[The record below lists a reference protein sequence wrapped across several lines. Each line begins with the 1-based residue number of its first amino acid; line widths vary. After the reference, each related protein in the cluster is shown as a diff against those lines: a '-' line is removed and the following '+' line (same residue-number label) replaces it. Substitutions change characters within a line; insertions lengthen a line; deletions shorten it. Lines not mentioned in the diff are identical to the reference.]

1 MSRIVDQGN
10 ETSLE
15 GQMGE
20 LINPPSSAVPA
31 YTLPG
36 EAWLSSATL
45 SQDGFDLVLTLDG
58 ATHRVG
64 DYFSFQTPPNLVLE
78 TGPSLTP
85 SMVKSLL
92 PRAFASDYL
101 YAGPAAGPGLGEPIG
116 TVSLLAGTATVRRV
130 DGSTEVLSRG
140 DPIYRG
146 DVLLT
151 GDGSF
156 VKIRFTDGTTF
167 QLGKNA
173 EATLDDFEFNE
184 SANIGNFEASIRV
197 GGFYYKSGKI
207 GEVTEGSTV
216 AHTKLSTPSSIIS
229 VRGSELEGTVDS
241 SGQTSIIH
249 RSGILVITDQNGNN
263 PVTLDQP
270 GETAVVM
277 QGSVP
282 AFYAE
287 APAVVIQQIQAS
299 VEPQTGGDEVA
310 QDEPAEETQE
320 EQEEGDASEE
330 EEVAEA
336 SEEDAEEAADEG
348 AADEGAGEDS
358 EEEAQEESD
367 EGANK
372 SEEGD
377 EASSEEDAA
386 DAESEAED
394 ETANEET
401 SEASEAESD
410 DDIAEENGADGES
423 AEDNA
428 ENGVSEETA
437 EEVAEGAADESSDE
451 GADEAVDEFSEDAS
465 QAESTDA
472 DGDEVNEEVVD
483 EAASEE
489 ASDGA
494 ADGPAD
500 EAEAASA
507 DGSGEETTA
516 DSGEGTPDD
525 ASSDTTSDGAAED
538 GSNVSSEDGGDAQG
552 EADASASE
560 GASADETGGS
570 TGDAASD
577 GGASADETGGSTGDA
592 ASDGGASVDETST
605 AAPTNE
611 GAGTDGPSG
620 DESSNSDASE
630 GPASSNESSV
640 EGSTAPPTASSESAS
655 GESSDLTSDA
665 SSDNVSGSSAA
676 STDSGSSE
684 NASASQ
690 ASDADAAGD
699 GTSPS
704 STGSEAGSDSSAGLG
719 SATSESPTTSSGS
732 PATSTSLANSSGAVD
747 EVAVNTGETQD
758 SSGAP
763 TSTLETNTQ
772 QTVNANETTEGS
784 SETSSSETPFQ
795 PVIEQTQEE
804 PPPDN
809 PPEAQ
814 PDELTIVSDEAIT
827 LDDLILA
834 NDFDVD
840 ESQSPELTAVSLPE
854 AIGDIEVTDEG
865 TVFVP
870 NAGVLAGLGAGETLT
885 ETLEYTVT
893 SGELTDTSTIE
904 ITLEGANDAPV
915 AQDDTA
921 ATPEN
926 ESITIDVTAND
937 SDVDGDDLVI
947 TSFDAGTLQG
957 EVTISED
964 GTSLVYVPPN
974 IGSTETVTEVISYTV
989 SDGTESAV
997 ATVTIEVSGVDDP
1010 ITINTD
1016 ETAFVLDLTSFD
1028 DPSVTEV
1035 EIPLEVIFAGSGLG
1049 SELTVIELDTSQT
1062 QGSVRIGSVLY
1073 SPGDAF
1079 LFLAEGETTTEQFG
1093 ITVQD
1098 QFGEEASGTFVFTI
1112 TGVNDAPTVTE
1123 PSAISLL
1130 EDTGAEGAVV
1140 TTVAGSDIDGDTV
1153 TYAITSGNEAG
1164 YFAIN
1169 AGTGEVTLTAD
1180 GATALN
1186 DDGLISTSTTIGVTV
1201 SDGTLSSSEAPLEV
1215 TFGAQNDAPTAD
1227 DDATTVIAGGL
1238 VTITAANGVLA
1249 NDVDVDSPISVES
1262 AVLTTPNS
1270 TASPITGAGQSII
1283 GQYGTLTLEADGSF
1297 VYSAD
1302 QIVSL
1307 QLLEGEQAVETFSV
1321 TVSDG
1326 EFTALSTLTITVD
1339 GVDDTS
1345 VFFGDNAFTVDQDV
1359 SSQIFP
1365 VQGVLSSFDVDQHAV
1380 IAPVDAGQG
1389 TYGVFGY
1396 QPSNDVDGVDGSDP
1410 VDPPPGGSAFELPFQ
1425 AIRPDT
1431 PVIDQQSG
1439 TVSVDLSYEV
1449 DDPSASAPGLVLRVH
1464 YDSSVIQNPVLNSNA
1479 PGLIQLDDVEDIDN
1493 LDFDDSTDRMIL
1505 VAWTSTES
1513 LDWPGTF
1520 SGPIASLS
1528 FESDFSQAQN
1538 AWTNIRFTGVAAD
1551 GFVFD
1556 AQSIQ
1561 VYGNS
1566 GLPEQADGTLSA
1578 GTWGYTPDP
1587 DLYRSLAHG
1596 ETVTDQ
1602 YTFTSS
1608 DGQLHPVSV
1617 TLVGVNDAPQYQ
1629 GVYSLPMDS
1638 VGTYVF
1644 SDQDVTAFDPDDG
1657 PTDIVYTVVDAQ
1669 GGSVL
1674 VGGLVVTSFTQD
1686 DVNSGRVSFVL
1697 DTSSLSVNTATPLLT
1712 LSVEDGNED
1721 ASEPE
1726 LLLLNFTDPNA
1737 SGLQFVEDPIVN
1749 INVDQVAVVAVL
1761 TLLSNDLSSDG
1772 GAVTIS
1778 SVDTLSEFG
1787 GTVSFDGTDI
1797 TYTPPSGFVGIDR
1810 VFYVITDSSGET
1822 SIASLTFEISQPP
1835 PSTKPEPMGEDLIL
1849 VDFALLDDQEQP
1861 QRSGVRPETEDF
1873 YRPLVFD
1880 GPLPLASAP
1889 SGEPSGV
1896 GDNLLFGEVDS
1907 RAAQIRANDEADGLG
1922 GFVDEWGA
1930 AVVDRAAESEGV
1942 DEALIHEARPETGMT
1957 GVTDREGLGRDALS
1971 LDEAHAHASEG
1982 LLPFLSGSAL
1992 VFRPEL
1998 AMESHQ
2004 TPSSVG
2010 RVSSTN
2016 SSDLDDMPLLS
2027 DLLTDGDEWMAAA
2040 FAAPSEVSTVTPSA
2054 PIAQNVGEH
2063 DIAIL
2068 QYPLAASEVDII
2080 AVDTAHIILT

>member
-1 MSRIVDQGN
+1 M
-10 ETSLE
+10 
-15 GQMGE
+15 
-20 LINPPSSAVPA
+20 
-31 YTLPG
+31 
-36 EAWLSSATL
+36 
-45 SQDGFDLVLTLDG
+45 
-58 ATHRVG
+58 
-64 DYFSFQTPPNLVLE
+64 
-78 TGPSLTP
+78 
-85 SMVKSLL
+85 
-92 PRAFASDYL
+92 
-101 YAGPAAGPGLGEPIG
+101 
-116 TVSLLAGTATVRRV
+116 
-130 DGSTEVLSRG
+130 
-140 DPIYRG
+140 
-146 DVLLT
+146 
-151 GDGSF
+151 
-156 VKIRFTDGTTF
+156 
-167 QLGKNA
+167 
-173 EATLDDFEFNE
+173 
-184 SANIGNFEASIRV
+184 
-197 GGFYYKSGKI
+197 
-207 GEVTEGSTV
+207 
-216 AHTKLSTPSSIIS
+216 
-229 VRGSELEGTVDS
+229 
-241 SGQTSIIH
+241 
-249 RSGILVITDQNGNN
+249 
-263 PVTLDQP
+263 
-270 GETAVVM
+270 
-277 QGSVP
+277 
-282 AFYAE
+282 
-287 APAVVIQQIQAS
+287 
-299 VEPQTGGDEVA
+299 
-310 QDEPAEETQE
+310 
-320 EQEEGDASEE
+320 
-330 EEVAEA
+330 
-336 SEEDAEEAADEG
+336 
-348 AADEGAGEDS
+348 
-358 EEEAQEESD
+358 
-367 EGANK
+367 
-372 SEEGD
+372 
-377 EASSEEDAA
+377 
-386 DAESEAED
+386 
-394 ETANEET
+394 
-401 SEASEAESD
+401 
-410 DDIAEENGADGES
+410 
-423 AEDNA
+423 
-428 ENGVSEETA
+428 
-437 EEVAEGAADESSDE
+437 
-451 GADEAVDEFSEDAS
+451 
-465 QAESTDA
+465 
-472 DGDEVNEEVVD
+472 
-483 EAASEE
+483 
-489 ASDGA
+489 
-494 ADGPAD
+494 
-500 EAEAASA
+500 
-507 DGSGEETTA
+507 
-516 DSGEGTPDD
+516 
-525 ASSDTTSDGAAED
+525 
-538 GSNVSSEDGGDAQG
+538 
-552 EADASASE
+552 
-560 GASADETGGS
+560 
-570 TGDAASD
+570 
-577 GGASADETGGSTGDA
+577 
-592 ASDGGASVDETST
+592 
-605 AAPTNE
+605 
-611 GAGTDGPSG
+611 
-620 DESSNSDASE
+620 
-630 GPASSNESSV
+630 
-640 EGSTAPPTASSESAS
+640 
-655 GESSDLTSDA
+655 
-665 SSDNVSGSSAA
+665 
-676 STDSGSSE
+676 
-684 NASASQ
+684 
-690 ASDADAAGD
+690 
-699 GTSPS
+699 
-704 STGSEAGSDSSAGLG
+704 
-719 SATSESPTTSSGS
+719 
-732 PATSTSLANSSGAVD
+732 
-747 EVAVNTGETQD
+747 
-758 SSGAP
+758 
-763 TSTLETNTQ
+763 
-772 QTVNANETTEGS
+772 
-784 SETSSSETPFQ
+784 
-795 PVIEQTQEE
+795 
-804 PPPDN
+804 
-809 PPEAQ
+809 
-814 PDELTIVSDEAIT
+814 
-827 LDDLILA
+827 
-834 NDFDVD
+834 
-840 ESQSPELTAVSLPE
+840 
-854 AIGDIEVTDEG
+854 
-865 TVFVP
+865 
-870 NAGVLAGLGAGETLT
+870 
-885 ETLEYTVT
+885 
-893 SGELTDTSTIE
+893 
-904 ITLEGANDAPV
+904 
-915 AQDDTA
+915 
-921 ATPEN
+921 
-926 ESITIDVTAND
+926 
-937 SDVDGDDLVI
+937 
-947 TSFDAGTLQG
+947 
-957 EVTISED
+957 
-964 GTSLVYVPPN
+964 
-974 IGSTETVTEVISYTV
+974 TV
-989 SDGTESAV
+989 SDGTLSSSEA
-997 ATVTIEVSGVDDP
+997 
-1010 ITINTD
+1010 
-1016 ETAFVLDLTSFD
+1016 
-1028 DPSVTEV
+1028 
-1035 EIPLEVIFAGSGLG
+1035 PLEITF
-1049 SELTVIELDTSQT
+1049 
-1062 QGSVRIGSVLY
+1062 
-1073 SPGDAF
+1073 DA
-1079 LFLAEGETTTEQFG
+1079 Q
-1093 ITVQD
+1093 
-1098 QFGEEASGTFVFTI
+1098 
-1112 TGVNDAPTVTE
+1112 NDAPTVTE

-1153 TYAITSGNEAG
+1153 TYAITSGNELG

-1449 DDPSASAPGLVLRVH
+1449 DDSSASAPGLVLRVH

-1896 GDNLLFGEVDS
+1896 GDNLLFSEVDS

-1998 AMESHQ
+1998 AMESQQ